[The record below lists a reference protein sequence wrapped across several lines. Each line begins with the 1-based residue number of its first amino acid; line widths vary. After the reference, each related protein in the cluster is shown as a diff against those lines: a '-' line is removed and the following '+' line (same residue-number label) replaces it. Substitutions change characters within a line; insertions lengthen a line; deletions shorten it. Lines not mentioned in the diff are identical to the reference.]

1 MLLGTSSHYVV
12 MQSAMEVTRMPGPG
26 YWGYYDYAPLIAVKD
41 GIKAKSKKGAIGEKW
56 WSKRFVS
63 LLESFDIGARLG
75 RGRSYARK
83 GQVISIDVQK
93 GVVDAQVQGTR
104 PMPYDIAIK
113 LAPISDK
120 DWEKAIDAMSS
131 RAVFAAKLLTE
142 EMPQDIESAFNDAE
156 VSLFPE
162 EEDLKTDCTCPDW
175 SNPCKHIAAV
185 YYLLAEQFDADPF
198 LIFKLRGR
206 TKEEIIEALRE
217 KRAKGAAEEVEVS
230 TSGELSTSEDIT
242 RPLEESLES
251 FWQGGSGIG
260 TFEVNPRGPEV
271 ENAVLKRLGDSPFFV
286 GKTNMASLLSK
297 AYGIASRAA
306 LRAAEGDEEEP
317 EQQ

>member
-1 MLLGTSSHYVV
+1 
-12 MQSAMEVTRMPGPG
+12 MP
-26 YWGYYDYAPLIAVKD
+26 WVL
-41 GIKAKSKKGAIGEKW
+41 
-56 WSKRFVS
+56 
-63 LLESFDIGARLG
+63 
-75 RGRSYARK
+75 
-83 GQVISIDVQK
+83 
-93 GVVDAQVQGTR
+93 
-104 PMPYDIAIK
+104 
-113 LAPISDK
+113 
-120 DWEKAIDAMSS
+120 
-131 RAVFAAKLLTE
+131 RAVFAAKLLSG
-142 EMPQDIESAFNDAE
+142 EMPQDIESAFTDAE
-156 VSLFPE
+156 VSLFPD
-162 EEDLKTDCTCPDW
+162 EEDLKTECTCPDW

-217 KRAKGAAEEVEVS
+217 MRAKGAAEEVEVL
-230 TSGELSTSEDIT
+230 TSGQVSISKGKT
-242 RPLEESLES
+242 RPLEESLDS

-286 GKTNMASLLSK
+286 GKTNLATLLSK

-317 EQQ
+317 EQR